1 MHDTSGT
8 LSSSTFLM
16 FKKTACHIALVLIIL
31 HKRRPHHRHT
41 KIYTPLLKCLATG
54 LVREWA
60 VGYYLSVT
68 AAGLLSETGDG
79 GVGCCSE
86 PYIKNYNISDLIVE
100 NNRENTI

>member
-1 MHDTSGT
+1 M
-8 LSSSTFLM
+8 
-16 FKKTACHIALVLIIL
+16 
-31 HKRRPHHRHT
+31 
-41 KIYTPLLKCLATG
+41 
-54 LVREWA
+54 
-60 VGYYLSVT
+60 GYYLSVT